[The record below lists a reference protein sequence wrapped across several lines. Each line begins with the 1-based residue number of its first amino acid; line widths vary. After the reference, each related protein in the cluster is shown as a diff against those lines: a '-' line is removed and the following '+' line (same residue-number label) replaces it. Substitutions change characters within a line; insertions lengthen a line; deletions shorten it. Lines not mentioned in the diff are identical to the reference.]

1 MPALPE
7 APTKSALPGRFF
19 LLREKK
25 AVFPESP
32 RFRGATEVDSNE
44 RGPRKIGDFVGQMHR
59 NSAKDVDLVG
69 PKHRIYDLFTEKTC
83 LHHGFR
89 VK

>member
-1 MPALPE
+1 MWGDRSL
-7 APTKSALPGRFF
+7 
-19 LLREKK
+19 
-25 AVFPESP
+25 
-32 RFRGATEVDSNE
+32 SNQ
-44 RGPRKIGDFVGQMHR
+44 RGPRKIEDFVGQMHR